1 MSARARRTAAMVAG
15 VFDIGRSARRACC
28 VSAGAGAGGR
38 SRDGFGDLRAPGRR
52 GMPRDGAAA
61 RRAPGAAPVCMGDD
75 AIGAPTRAKAARPTG
90 RSRR

>member
-1 MSARARRTAAMVAG
+1 MSARARRTAATVAG

-28 VSAGAGAGGR
+28 VSAGAGGR

-52 GMPRDGAAA
+52 GMPRDGA
-61 RRAPGAAPVCMGDD
+61 PGAAPVCRMGDD

>member
-1 MSARARRTAAMVAG
+1 MSARARRTAATVAG
-15 VFDIGRSARRACC
+15 VFDIGRSARRACR
-28 VSAGAGAGGR
+28 VSAGAGGR

-61 RRAPGAAPVCMGDD
+61 RRMPDAAPVCRMGDD

>member
-1 MSARARRTAAMVAG
+1 MSARARRTAATVAG
-15 VFDIGRSARRACC
+15 VFDIGRSARRACR
-28 VSAGAGAGGR
+28 VSAGAGGR

>member
-1 MSARARRTAAMVAG
+1 MSPRARRTAAMVAG
-15 VFDIGRSARRACC
+15 VFDIGRSARRACR
-28 VSAGAGAGGR
+28 VSAGAGGR

-61 RRAPGAAPVCMGDD
+61 RRAPGAAPVCRMGDD

>member
-28 VSAGAGAGGR
+28 VSAGGR

-61 RRAPGAAPVCMGDD
+61 RRAPGAAPVCRMGDD